1 MSEIKSKLLRMDE
14 DEYEMLEAIVKKSAD
29 NFKKINQNLVLRA
42 MIRMTHKEKDL
53 QKKLETQIKEVKAA
67 SWT

>member
-1 MSEIKSKLLRMDE
+1 MDE

-67 SWT
+67 S

>member
-1 MSEIKSKLLRMDE
+1 MDE

-29 NFKKINQNLVLRA
+29 NFKNINQNLVLRA

-53 QKKLETQIKEVKAA
+53 QKKLENQIKEVKAA
-67 SWT
+67 S